1 MTQDIRWQQRFENY
15 ERALALLKEP
25 FGGDVGK
32 LSALEGVERGL
43 RSARIAAELE
53 ELPIVAKFDVQALA
67 DITHAPL
74 LEHIERVG
82 VRIHERTDGT
92 R

>member
-1 MTQDIRWQQRFENY
+1 MTQDIRWKQRFEY
-15 ERALALLKEP
+15 FERALALLEEP
-25 FGGDVGK
+25 FSGDVSR
-32 LSALEGVERGL
+32 LSALEGVAKGF

-53 ELPIVAKFDVQALA
+53 DLPMIAKFDVQALA

-82 VRIHERTDGT
+82 VRIQEREQDPA
-92 R
+92 